1 MKIKLNMQNNL
12 KLKLN
17 FSIKKYSESL
27 LTNNSL
33 CNSFHYKITI
43 SSYNYVLLQNLTS
56 VMTSIKSAMIYE
68 NVFK

>member
-1 MKIKLNMQNNL
+1 MNFKKRNTKITFNQIVYYVIV
-12 KLKLN
+12 
-17 FSIKKYSESL
+17 FTIKV
-27 LTNNSL
+27 
-33 CNSFHYKITI
+33 TI